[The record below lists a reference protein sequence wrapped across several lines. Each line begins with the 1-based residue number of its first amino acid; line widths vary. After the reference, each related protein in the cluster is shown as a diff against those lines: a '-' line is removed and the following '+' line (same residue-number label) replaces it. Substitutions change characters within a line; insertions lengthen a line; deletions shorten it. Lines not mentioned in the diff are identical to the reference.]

1 MKVLNNRRPFF
12 LPYNKMN
19 ESSDS
24 LLAQILLVVQ
34 EVQVSIENFDTR
46 LEEAVDSIRILN
58 ERVDKVVNEG
68 FPRGDISA
76 HKT

>member
-1 MKVLNNRRPFF
+1 
-12 LPYNKMN
+12 MN

-68 FPRGDISA
+68 FPSGDLSS

>member
-1 MKVLNNRRPFF
+1 
-12 LPYNKMN
+12 MN

-68 FPRGDISA
+68 FPRGDLSA